1 MVQYNTQGPYPF
13 VEERARPLLE
23 ELRASD
29 SNLHPDAYE
38 SASTQDDLH
47 RRLETT
53 FGITLSDCAAI
64 RRVLDAEMLDG
75 TLIPKQ
81 SFLIVLVR
89 NILLHADI
97 GLLSL

>member
-1 MVQYNTQGPYPF
+1 M
-13 VEERARPLLE
+13 EERARPLLE

-29 SNLHPDAYE
+29 SDLHPDAYE
-38 SASTQDDLH
+38 SASTEDDLH

-64 RRVLDAEMLDG
+64 RRVLDAETLDG

>member
-1 MVQYNTQGPYPF
+1 MIRYNKQGPYPF

-23 ELRASD
+23 ELRASNSD
-29 SNLHPDAYE
+29 LHPDAYE
-38 SASTQDDLH
+38 SASTEDDLH

-64 RRVLDAEMLDG
+64 RRVLYEEKIDG
-75 TLIPKQ
+75 MRIPKQ

-97 GLLSL
+97 GLSSL

>member
-1 MVQYNTQGPYPF
+1 MIQYDTQGPYPF

-23 ELRASD
+23 ELHASD
-29 SNLHPDAYE
+29 SDLHSDVYE
-38 SASTQDDLH
+38 STSTKDDLH
-47 RRLETT
+47 RRFETT

-75 TLIPKQ
+75 MLIPKQ

-97 GLLSL
+97 GLSSL

>member
-1 MVQYNTQGPYPF
+1 MIQYDTQGPYPF

-23 ELRASD
+23 ELRASNSD
-29 SNLHPDAYE
+29 LHPDAYE

-64 RRVLDAEMLDG
+64 RRVLAAEMLDG
-75 TLIPKQ
+75 MQIPKQ

-97 GLLSL
+97 GLSSL